1 MVAAPDVVAQVTAFI
16 LAPENGR
23 ERMMAAWQAAC
34 RILEHGLRCRITVE
48 ELQSTRTLDQ
58 NDKLNAMCGDVAA
71 QVEWHGQW
79 LSKDDWRHMF
89 VASYRKGQKVVP
101 GIDGGFVVL
110 GASSRKLRIKECADV
125 IELIYAFGAEHD
137 VKWGDEK

>member
-1 MVAAPDVVAQVTAFI
+1 MNAQVFI
-16 LAPENGR
+16 LKVDNAR
-23 ERMMAAWQAAC
+23 DRMKAAWDFAC
-34 RILEHGLRCRITVE
+34 QFLELAKPVKVVVCE
-48 ELQSTRTLDQ
+48 NEPQRTLDQ
-58 NDKLNAMCGDVAA
+58 NAKLNAMCGDVSA

-110 GASSRKLRIKECADV
+110 GASSRDLRVKECADV
-125 IELIYAFGAEHD
+125 IEIIYAFGSEHD
-137 VKWGDEK
+137 VEWSEPMERAA

>member
-1 MVAAPDVVAQVTAFI
+1 MNGQVFI
-16 LAPENGR
+16 LKVDNAR
-23 ERMMAAWQAAC
+23 DRMKAAWDFAC
-34 RILEHGLRCRITVE
+34 RFLEVAKPVKVVVCE
-48 ELQSTRTLDQ
+48 NEPQRTLDQ
-58 NDKLNAMCGDVAA
+58 NAKLNAMCGDVAA

-110 GASSRKLRIKECADV
+110 GASSRDLRVKECADV
-125 IELIYAFGAEHD
+125 IEIIYAFGAERD
-137 VKWGDEK
+137 VEWSEPLERAA

>member
-1 MVAAPDVVAQVTAFI
+1 MTAF
-16 LAPENGR
+16 LLTVDNGR
-23 ERMMAAWQAAC
+23 ERMAAAWAVAC
-34 RILEHGLRCRITVE
+34 RILELGQRARVVVE
-48 ELQSTRTLDQ
+48 PAEPQRTLDQ

-89 VASYRKGQKVVP
+89 VAAYRKGQKVVP

-110 GASSRKLRIKECADV
+110 GASSRKLRVGECADV
-125 IELIYAFGAEHD
+125 IELVYAFGAERD
-137 VKWGDEK
+137 VAWSERK